1 MHRDYL
7 YGKLS
12 DYHFIRLHCTTILDG
27 ITTISFWLRL
37 KVLDNKFCHGF
48 NSSCSGIFTFNGFNG
63 PFQPE
68 LSERR
73 VPCRHVTIMD
83 LHSHILEIQLM
94 PCHTFVLIK
103 TYIVTSE
110 GTARFNRNC
119 LRGGYRSGTFLHL
132 CHVAASREVAA
143 FCRGWVQQGI
153 GVGANIPVGNWPRWY
168 ARNVQGCGVGSAVE
182 PQVANSARTAWSVA
196 GISGFWAYKGGKLFD
211 RKL

>member
-1 MHRDYL
+1 MRFRSSGARVMTL
-7 YGKLS
+7 LKQLS
-12 DYHFIRLHCTTILDG
+12 RLCQIRRQQARLRQRTRELGRWTPERPPNSQAHLRNFPSHAALIVKSYH
-27 ITTISFWLRL
+27 
-37 KVLDNKFCHGF
+37 
-48 NSSCSGIFTFNGFNG
+48 
-63 PFQPE
+63 E
-68 LSERR
+68 
-73 VPCRHVTIMD
+73 HVETIMD

-153 GVGANIPVGNWPRWY
+153 GVGANMPCLWLPAIMFVSGYDCLLLYRSALLRHWMVG
-168 ARNVQGCGVGSAVE
+168 
-182 PQVANSARTAWSVA
+182 
-196 GISGFWAYKGGKLFD
+196 
-211 RKL
+211 

>member
-12 DYHFIRLHCTTILDG
+12 DYHFIRLHFTTIFDG

-48 NSSCSGIFTFNGFNG
+48 NLSCSGIFTFNGFNG

-94 PCHTFVLIK
+94 PRHTFVLIK

-153 GVGANIPVGNWPRWY
+153 GVGANMPCLWLPAIMFVSGYDCLLLYRSALLRHWMVG
-168 ARNVQGCGVGSAVE
+168 
-182 PQVANSARTAWSVA
+182 
-196 GISGFWAYKGGKLFD
+196 
-211 RKL
+211 

>member
-12 DYHFIRLHCTTILDG
+12 DYHFIRLHVTTIFDG
-27 ITTISFWLRL
+27 ITTISFWWRL
-37 KVLDNKFCHGF
+37 KVLDNKFCPGF

-182 PQVANSARTAWSVA
+182 LQVANSARTAWSVA
-196 GISGFWAYKGGKLFD
+196 GISRFWAYKGGKLFD